1 LSLED
6 YDMNRYDLP
15 ELQRL
20 YFSQS
25 QYSPP
30 PSPADSLMQWPGTYP
45 TLAREKPILDETLAR
60 VSDQPYTLADQVF
73 GRQVRHARL
82 GLKRLLQLLY
92 ERCGLHYR
100 HMKEINHEDIKC
112 QEQLFINK
120 INSPM
125 DGGRRQSNL
134 EKLLIQIESDKRR
147 EELQFWKDTFE
158 VRQLIFEKAMEYALA
173 KDRASMLGSVEG
185 SNG

>member
-1 LSLED
+1 
-6 YDMNRYDLP
+6 MNRYELP

-25 QYSPP
+25 QYPPLP
-30 PSPADSLMQWPGTYP
+30 PSPTDSLMQWPGTYP
-45 TLAREKPILDETLAR
+45 TLAREKTILDEALTR
-60 VSDQPYTLADQVF
+60 DTGQSRTLADQVF
-73 GRQVRHARL
+73 GRQMKEGHL
-82 GLKRLLQLLY
+82 GLKRLLQFLY

-112 QEQLFINK
+112 QEQLFISNVT
-120 INSPM
+120 SPM

-134 EKLLIQIESDKRR
+134 EKLLVQIGSDKRR

-158 VRQLIFEKAMEYALA
+158 IRQLIFEKVQEYAQA

>member
-1 LSLED
+1 
-6 YDMNRYDLP
+6 MNRYELP

-25 QYSPP
+25 QYSPLP
-30 PSPADSLMQWPGTYP
+30 PSPADSLMQWQGTYP
-45 TLAREKPILDETLAR
+45 TLAGEKPILDEALTR
-60 VSDQPYTLADQVF
+60 TPGQSDALADQVF
-73 GRQVRHARL
+73 GRQMQHARL
-82 GLKRLLQLLY
+82 GVKRLLQFLD

-100 HMKEINHEDIKC
+100 HMREISHEDIKC
-112 QEQLFINK
+112 QEQLFISK
-120 INSPM
+120 ISSPM

-158 VRQLIFEKAMEYALA
+158 IRQLIFEKVQEYAQT
-173 KDRASMLGSVEG
+173 KDRAAMLGSVEG
-185 SNG
+185 ENGGV